1 MRLIALCTAA
11 ALVTT
16 PVLAQTAKPPCL
28 TTAEFTAMSSYA
40 LPSIISGARE
50 RCAGTLP
57 ADAWL
62 QRNGDELAER
72 YAAGKP
78 AAWPR
83 ARAAFLKVGGN
94 TGNPQTNDLL
104 KSLPDASLQPMV
116 DGLIAGIVGQQLP
129 TDRCPAVN
137 RLVQLLS
144 PLPPENTA
152 ELIAL
157 AAGLGARSGRASTGN
172 FSLCPA

>member
-40 LPSIISGARE
+40 LPSIIS
-50 RCAGTLP
+50 
-57 ADAWL
+57 
-62 QRNGDELAER
+62 GDELAER